1 MISGLLLIISTVNS
15 KIVQGYAA
23 INHQSL
29 ESTKCGDKKFRLSFS
44 IFHTVTPSLVGWSG
58 SCNFRKGLA
67 SKESVTLRRNDT
79 HENLMTVAFRRVKL
93 LFPVMVT

>member
-15 KIVQGYAA
+15 KIVQEYAA

-29 ESTKCGDKKFRLSFS
+29 ESTKCGDQEKFRLSFS
-44 IFHTVTPSLVGWSG
+44 IFHTVTPSLVRWSG
-58 SCNFRKGLA
+58 SCNFKKGLA
-67 SKESVTLRRNDT
+67 SKESVTLCLIT
-79 HENLMTVAFRRVKL
+79 HENLMSVAFRRLKL

>member
-15 KIVQGYAA
+15 KIVQEYAA
-23 INHQSL
+23 ISHQSL
-29 ESTKCGDKKFRLSFS
+29 ESTKCGDKKKFRLSFS

-67 SKESVTLRRNDT
+67 SKESVTQCRNDT
-79 HENLMTVAFRRVKL
+79 RKFDVSRI
-93 LFPVMVT
+93 